1 MELAKLGIFGTQNQH
16 IGKNYRHYQKGIKMS
31 ELISGKDAFGYLS
44 MGADVL
50 VHESTYKAEI
60 WRNLIDTKFSTR
72 EILEEKVNGKPY
84 KLTFKLKPR
93 TITLNG
99 VEVPAPFEPKIGEYV
114 YFISSDEVK
123 GYAETTLVDT
133 EMNWG
138 FVQFGAWRTEV
149 EIKQVVAA
157 LRSVFNERD

>member
-1 MELAKLGIFGTQNQH
+1 
-16 IGKNYRHYQKGIKMS
+16 MS
-31 ELISGKDAFGYLS
+31 ELISGKEAFGYLS

-60 WRNLIDTKFSTR
+60 WRNLIDTKFSIR

-93 TITLNG
+93 TITING
-99 VEVPAPFEPKIGEYV
+99 IEVPAPFEPEKGGIY
-114 YFISSDEVK
+114 YMISDDYHDGYLVSEMYDESI
-123 GYAETTLVDT
+123 TI
-133 EMNWG
+133 
-138 FVQFGAWRTEV
+138 GAWRTEE

-157 LRSVFNERD
+157 LRSIFNEKTKEGDPS

>member
-1 MELAKLGIFGTQNQH
+1 
-16 IGKNYRHYQKGIKMS
+16 MS

-60 WRNLIDTKFSTR
+60 WWNLIDTKFSTR

-93 TITLNG
+93 TITINNI
-99 VEVPAPFEPKIGEYV
+99 EIPAPFEPKEYEDC
-114 YFISSDEVK
+114 YMLTDLYEH
-123 GYAETTLVDT
+123 GYTRTSWKYSKSVP
-133 EMNWG
+133 
-138 FVQFGAWRTEV
+138 AWRTEE

-157 LRSVFNERD
+157 LRSVFNECN